1 MPNWPNS
8 PDGLRSYSRTDERER
23 ERKEV
28 RKRERVRKKERETVG
43 KMKILKTKGVFN
55 MKGYKRNRD
64 KENKREIV
72 EKYSRK

>member
-28 RKRERVRKKERETVG
+28 RRRERVRRKEKEKEKETVG
-43 KMKILKTKGVFN
+43 KMKN
-55 MKGYKRNRD
+55 
-64 KENKREIV
+64 
-72 EKYSRK
+72 